1 MRSPIGIAVI
11 IYVSLSISAHE
22 IPHHLREECNDD
34 DRMMHPILCA
44 AMDRIRDDP
53 LSISNELYAWANE
66 HNRLVDVR
74 HSVKYP
80 PVRATIQRH
89 RLGEANAVPVV
100 FAHGMGDSCFN
111 SGMQRITA
119 RVSTQLNGVYS
130 TCIATGSTHTE
141 DTNNGYFLN
150 MDASVVNFAKAVQQD
165 PKLAN
170 GFHAIGFSQG
180 NNVIRGYIAKFN
192 DPPVKVFLSING
204 VNAGEGAVP
213 YCRPSHL
220 GGGICDLLM
229 EQASRAA
236 YTDYAQMH
244 SFQANYWRDPRES
257 EFPVYQKYAQLS
269 NWNNEGF
276 VVNQTFK
283 ENFSK
288 TNKFVWIMARDDG
301 MVWPK
306 EGELWGAPDPKNPF
320 EHILPREETEWYRN
334 DLFGLKTAEEAGKN
348 YYESFQGDHLQ
359 FSMEDFDG
367 WVAKYLD

>member
-141 DTNNGYFLN
+141 DTNNG
-150 MDASVVNFAKAVQQD
+150 S
-165 PKLAN
+165 
-170 GFHAIGFSQG
+170 
-180 NNVIRGYIAKFN
+180 
-192 DPPVKVFLSING
+192 
-204 VNAGEGAVP
+204 
-213 YCRPSHL
+213 C
-220 GGGICDLLM
+220 
-229 EQASRAA
+229 
-236 YTDYAQMH
+236 
-244 SFQANYWRDPRES
+244 
-257 EFPVYQKYAQLS
+257 
-269 NWNNEGF
+269 
-276 VVNQTFK
+276 
-283 ENFSK
+283 
-288 TNKFVWIMARDDG
+288 
-301 MVWPK
+301 
-306 EGELWGAPDPKNPF
+306 
-320 EHILPREETEWYRN
+320 
-334 DLFGLKTAEEAGKN
+334 
-348 YYESFQGDHLQ
+348 
-359 FSMEDFDG
+359 
-367 WVAKYLD
+367 